1 MTRVALSMD
10 EAVLERA
17 KRYAVAR
24 KTSVSKLFVSM
35 VVMLDQEDD
44 RQAQIPPVTRQLGG
58 LLRPDDG
65 GEVDCGRILDEY
77 RMERFGAL

>member
-35 VVMLDQEDD
+35 VVMLDQEED
-44 RQAQIPPVTRQLGG
+44 RQAQIPPITRQLGG
-58 LLRPDDG
+58 LLRPEDG
-65 GEVDCGRILDEY
+65 AEVDVKRILDEY
-77 RMERFGAL
+77 RMERYGAL

>member
-10 EAVLERA
+10 EAVLE
-17 KRYAVAR
+17 
-24 KTSVSKLFVSM
+24 
-35 VVMLDQEDD
+35 
-44 RQAQIPPVTRQLGG
+44 QLGG

-77 RMERFGAL
+77 RMERFGASGDDRSPRAARYFQGGAGGREAVSDSGRFS

>member
-24 KTSVSKLFVSM
+24 KTSVSKLFVSI
-35 VVMLDQEDD
+35 VCMLDREED
-44 RQAQIPPVTRQLGG
+44 RQEQIPPITRQLGG

-65 GEVDCGRILDEY
+65 TEVDCKRILDEY
-77 RMERFGAL
+77 RMERYGTL